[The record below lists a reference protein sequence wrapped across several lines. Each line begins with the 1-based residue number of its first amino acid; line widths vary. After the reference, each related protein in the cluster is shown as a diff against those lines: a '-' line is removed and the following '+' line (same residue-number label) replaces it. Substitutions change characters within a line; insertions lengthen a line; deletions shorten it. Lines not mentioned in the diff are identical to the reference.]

1 MALQPVEA
9 DQELELDLS
18 CDLQIP
24 TSEEE
29 SFSFS
34 IRVVECLARKG
45 SCVIQTF
52 LTKEE
57 LQEAVDDC
65 YNLTGWALPKKEFEA
80 AYLGRG
86 NKSKYA
92 FLDAD
97 ARIIQKELAT
107 SKEEQAD
114 AMVHR
119 EVPDGL
125 KGCDSLMMQAGRRPR
140 ALGCGPSGAQLGPRR
155 LKSSLLCM
163 DVKLGFGCRRL
174 FSFAFAKLRIK
185 PHGDEGSAS
194 SRSVGFVGLGTGAR
208 RGNGAMGYHMAGH
221 MARRHQCFVW
231 NRSADKAQRHSAE
244 FGSTAVERLEQ
255 LAASEVVVFC
265 LPTSAEDEAIVEQVA
280 PHLSRD
286 ACVISCTSGAPAATR
301 RMAAS
306 LRQRFGVNLLDC
318 PVSGGPKGAAAGS
331 LTCMLGSDC
340 PAATQRALPVVES
353 FAKKVVHCGPVGAGH
368 AVKAVNNALNVSHLM
383 LGAEGLLA
391 LQRLGVD
398 PAVALEAINGASA
411 SIASAPSV
419 RSALKS
425 NFW

>member
-1 MALQPVEA
+1 M
-9 DQELELDLS
+9 
-18 CDLQIP
+18 
-24 TSEEE
+24 
-29 SFSFS
+29 
-34 IRVVECLARKG
+34 G
-45 SCVIQTF
+45 
-52 LTKEE
+52 
-57 LQEAVDDC
+57 
-65 YNLTGWALPKKEFEA
+65 
-80 AYLGRG
+80 
-86 NKSKYA
+86 
-92 FLDAD
+92 
-97 ARIIQKELAT
+97 
-107 SKEEQAD
+107 
-114 AMVHR
+114 
-119 EVPDGL
+119 
-125 KGCDSLMMQAGRRPR
+125 
-140 ALGCGPSGAQLGPRR
+140 
-155 LKSSLLCM
+155 
-163 DVKLGFGCRRL
+163 
-174 FSFAFAKLRIK
+174 
-185 PHGDEGSAS
+185 GSAS
-194 SRSVGFVGLGTGAR
+194 SRSVGFVGL
-208 RGNGAMGYHMAGH
+208 GAMGYHMAGH

-411 SIASAPSV
+411 SIASAPSE
-419 RSALKS
+419 
-425 NFW
+425 